1 MGGPFVVWPL
11 FWLMRDWVGSG
22 ARRQGLRHVG
32 GEGSFA
38 ELGSYSVR
46 QGRPCPGH
54 LVTPDSAISLLF
66 LASPDRLRSVLL
78 EAPALASGR
87 TRAEQSGAPWR
98 AAWPGRSLKAII
110 RGSGSQLH

>member
-38 ELGSYSVR
+38 ELGSYGVR
-46 QGRPCPGH
+46 
-54 LVTPDSAISLLF
+54 
-66 LASPDRLRSVLL
+66 
-78 EAPALASGR
+78 
-87 TRAEQSGAPWR
+87 
-98 AAWPGRSLKAII
+98 
-110 RGSGSQLH
+110 